1 VQPDHDPLK
10 LVQDTEPVELVPNG
24 DRVLVGDIG
33 QIHDKTLNSGLILPA
48 YEQQRKGL
56 RKGLVIAVGERVRNI
71 EPEMTV
77 YFIETVAFEIDGK
90 VVIGEPDI
98 LVYEKPR

>member
-10 LVQDTEPVELVPNG
+10 LIQDTDPIELVPNG

-33 QIHDKTLNSGLILPA
+33 SIHDKTLNSGLIMPA

-56 RKGLVIAVGERVRNI
+56 RKGIVIAVGDQVRNV
-71 EPEMTV
+71 EVEMTV
-77 YFIETVAFEIDGK
+77 YFIETVAYEIDGK
-90 VVIGEPDI
+90 VVIGESDI